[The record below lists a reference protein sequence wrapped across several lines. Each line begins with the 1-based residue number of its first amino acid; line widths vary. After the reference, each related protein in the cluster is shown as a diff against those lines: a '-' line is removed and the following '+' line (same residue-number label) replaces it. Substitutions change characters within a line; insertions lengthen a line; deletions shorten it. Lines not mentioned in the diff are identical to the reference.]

1 MQTSHV
7 AAKTTYQGSNKLL
20 LGIVLA
26 VLTFWLFAGSLV
38 NVVPAMQR
46 DLRVATGVI
55 GIAISFTAL
64 FSGICIVVAG
74 GLADRFGRMRLTYIG
89 LGLSILG
96 SLCRVIPSPISAP
109 PPGLTS

>member
-46 DLRVATGVI
+46 DLRISTGVI
-55 GIAISFTAL
+55 GVAISFTAL